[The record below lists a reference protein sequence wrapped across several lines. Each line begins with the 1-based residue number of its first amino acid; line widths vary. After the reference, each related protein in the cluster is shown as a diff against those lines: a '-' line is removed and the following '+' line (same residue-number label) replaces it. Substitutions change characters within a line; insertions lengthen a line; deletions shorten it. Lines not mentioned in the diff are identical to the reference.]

1 MAFSRYYGAQTAN
14 GSGVLGHT
22 INNPDNASFGF
33 LNVSHIELRLSS
45 AGQSLVAFKAALEAG
60 MAKLTIYNDYTLES
74 GVITLPASYGLTQG
88 ATYQL
93 QIKRATPKLAHYVN
107 FNAGAPIT
115 ETDLDNSNSYALFRA
130 QEIEDDLGENLLTL
144 INMKNVSGITGDF
157 VDTLSVQTVRN
168 KTFPA
173 DQSNVADYGLAS
185 WTNQN
190 P

>member
-1 MAFSRYYGAQTAN
+1 MAFSRYYGSQAAN
-14 GSGVLGHT
+14 GSGVLVHT
-22 INNPDNASFGF
+22 VANPDNASFGF
-33 LNVSHIELRLSS
+33 LHISHVELRMSS
-45 AGQSLVAFKAALEAG
+45 AGQSLVAFKAALESG
-60 MAKLTIYNDYTLES
+60 MAKLTIYNDYTFAN
-74 GVITLPASYGLTQG
+74 GVITIPASYGLTQS

-93 QIKRATPKLAHYVN
+93 QIKRVTPKLTHYVN

-115 ETDLDNSNSYALFRA
+115 ETDLDNSNSYALFRS

-144 INMKNVSGITGDF
+144 INMKTVSGITGDF
-157 VDTLSVQTVRN
+157 VDTLSFQTVRN

-173 DQSNVADYGLAS
+173 DQSNVADYGTAA